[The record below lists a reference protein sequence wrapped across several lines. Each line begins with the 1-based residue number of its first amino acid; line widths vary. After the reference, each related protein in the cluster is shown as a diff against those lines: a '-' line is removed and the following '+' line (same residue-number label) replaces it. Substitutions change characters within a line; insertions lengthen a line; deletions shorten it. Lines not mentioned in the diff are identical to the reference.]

1 MQQRRDWREDLIW
14 AAGFI
19 AVYVILDW
27 LSWIQ
32 PYAGLDITPWNPP
45 PGLTLAFLLRRGMRF
60 APLPLLATFISDGV
74 VRHFAS
80 PLLPT
85 LAADVIEWAG
95 YVAAAW
101 ALRRLWPID
110 PRLTSMRDVIR
121 LIAVTFVIS
130 LITSSGFIGSY
141 RLADVIP
148 ADDVAT
154 VWLRFW
160 IGDMI
165 GVVIFT
171 PLFLTIGQREPNPG
185 LKAKVSLPVSIAQ
198 GLGILL
204 ALWSVFGGDLAQHP
218 QLYYPLFLPL
228 VWVGAWHGL
237 QGVTVA
243 LFATQVGMIVAIQ
256 EAHLDTEA
264 LTEVQ
269 FFLLALSLTCLL
281 LGSIVTERR
290 RARLDLRDSQLRLKA
305 VVDVATD
312 GVLTL
317 DEDGRV
323 ETVNPAFE
331 WLSGRPADQM
341 LGQPAD
347 QLFPSLA
354 IAIVG
359 KGGPVSLAR
368 PDGNAFDVEVAVG
381 EAQLSDRK
389 VRIASVRHQ
398 R

>member
-1 MQQRRDWREDLIW
+1 MKDRREWLEDALW
-14 AAGFI
+14 AAGYL
-19 AVYVILDW
+19 AVFVILDW

-32 PYAGLDITPWNPP
+32 PYGMLDITPWNPP
-45 PGLTLAFLLRRGMRF
+45 PGLTLAFLLRRGLRF
-60 APLPLLATFISDGV
+60 APLSFLAALLSDAV
-74 VRHFAS
+74 VRHFAA

-85 LAADVIEWAG
+85 FAADFIECSG
-95 YVAAAW
+95 YIVAAW
-101 ALRRLWPID
+101 LLVKVWPID
-110 PRLTSMRDVIR
+110 ARLSTLRDVIR
-121 LIAVTFVIS
+121 LIAVTFGIS
-130 LITSSGFIGSY
+130 LITASGFIWSY
-141 RLADVIP
+141 YLADVIP
-148 ADDVAT
+148 TDDVST
-154 VWLRFW
+154 TWLRFW
-160 IGDMI
+160 VGDMI

-185 LKAKVSLPVSIAQ
+185 LKTKVSLRVSIAQ
-198 GLGILL
+198 GIGILL

-256 EAHLDTEA
+256 EAHLDTES

-317 DEDGRV
+317 DEAGRV

-331 WLSGRPADQM
+331 WLVGLTAAEMIGKSAE
-341 LGQPAD
+341 

-354 IAIVG
+354 KAIG
-359 KGGPVSLAR
+359 SKGGPVDLSR
-368 PDGNAFDVEVAVG
+368 PDGNLFEVEVAVG
-381 EAQLSDRK
+381 EALLSDRK
-389 VRIASVRHQ
+389 VRIASVRHKG
-398 R
+398 

>member
-1 MQQRRDWREDLIW
+1 MKHKREWLEDALW
-14 AAGFI
+14 AAGYL

-32 PYAGLDITPWNPP
+32 PYGLLDITPWNPP
-45 PGLTLAFLLRRGMRF
+45 PGLTLAFLLRRGLRF
-60 APLPLLATFISDGV
+60 APLSFLAAIVSDGV
-74 VRHFAS
+74 VRHFAA
-80 PLLPT
+80 PLMPT
-85 LAADVIEWAG
+85 LAADFVECSG
-95 YVAAAW
+95 YALAAW
-101 ALRRLWPID
+101 LLVKVWPID
-110 PRLTSMRDVIR
+110 LRLTTLRDVIR
-121 LIAVTFVIS
+121 LIAVTFGIS
-130 LITSSGFIGSY
+130 LITASGFIGSY
-141 RLADVIP
+141 HLADVIP
-148 ADDVAT
+148 SDDVSTA
-154 VWLRFW
+154 WLRFW
-160 IGDMI
+160 VGDMI

-185 LKAKVSLPVSIAQ
+185 LKTKVSLRVSIAQ
-198 GLGILL
+198 GIGILL

-256 EAHLDTEA
+256 EAHLDAES

-317 DEDGRV
+317 DEAGRV

-331 WLSGRPADQM
+331 WLAGRSADQM
-341 LGQPAD
+341 IGQPAD

-354 IAIVG
+354 KAVSL
-359 KGGPVSLAR
+359 KGGTVALSR
-368 PDGNAFDVEVAVG
+368 PDGNLFEVEVAVG

-389 VRIASVRHQ
+389 VRIASVRHKG
-398 R
+398 

>member
-1 MQQRRDWREDLIW
+1 MRDRREWLEDALW
-14 AAGFI
+14 AAGYL
-19 AVYVILDW
+19 AVFVILDW

-32 PYAGLDITPWNPP
+32 PYGGLDITPWNPP
-45 PGLTLAFLLRRGMRF
+45 PGLTMAFLLRRGLRF
-60 APLPLLATFISDGV
+60 APLSYVAILLADGV
-74 VRHFAS
+74 VRHFAA

-85 LAADVIEWAG
+85 LAADFIECSG
-95 YVAAAW
+95 YIVAAW
-101 ALRRLWPID
+101 LLVKVWPID
-110 PRLTSMRDVIR
+110 VRLSTLRDVIR
-121 LIAVTFVIS
+121 LIAVTFGIS
-130 LITSSGFIGSY
+130 LITASGFIWSY
-141 RLADVIP
+141 HLADVIP
-148 ADDVAT
+148 TDDVST
-154 VWLRFW
+154 TWLRFW
-160 IGDMI
+160 VGDMI

-185 LKAKVSLPVSIAQ
+185 LKTKVSLRVSIAQ
-198 GLGILL
+198 GIGILL

-228 VWVGAWHGL
+228 VWVGAWQGL

-256 EAHLDTEA
+256 EARLDTES

-281 LGSIVTERR
+281 LGSTVTERR

-317 DEDGRV
+317 DEAGRV

-331 WLSGRPADQM
+331 WLVGLTAAEMIGRSAE
-341 LGQPAD
+341 

-354 IAIVG
+354 QAVG
-359 KGGPVSLAR
+359 SKGGTVELRR
-368 PDGNAFDVEVAVG
+368 PDGNHFEVEVAVG
-381 EAQLSDRK
+381 EALLSDRK

-398 R
+398 G